1 MKSEIL
7 NKNYAQEVR
16 ELKSEISQSQQQVY
30 EAENLL
36 KKQDYEL
43 KDEESLKESLVKEQ
57 LEAINQLGDEIQN
70 LNLRIEELETEN
82 TDLSNRNIEVE
93 GQVAELREEKQKIA
107 SDLTE

>member
-16 ELKSEISQSQQQVY
+16 ELKSEISQSQQQVH

-57 LEAINQLGDEIQN
+57 LETINQLGDEIQN

-93 GQVAELREEKQKIA
+93 GQVAELREEKQKIT